1 MAAGSR
7 SAVRRRQ
14 FVRLGAWTGVAL
26 LAVGAAVVTAS
37 TETGSRRIAS
47 LANPETQTS
56 RPAQKGAQ
64 VGGRSFDAEQ
74 ETRRLSDAVR
84 VLAADRDRLLT
95 RLMALER
102 NLDDVTGSVPG
113 NRSTP
118 QSTLPALPMLPST
131 TTSPPAAAAAPAQA
145 TTGPN
150 RIGAAHSATQAPQGS
165 AASAA
170 PSTTATV
177 ATPQG
182 GTTPLDSVVTRT
194 EFGIDLGG
202 NPSMD
207 GLRAIWTTLKASQPS
222 LFEGLRPLIA
232 IRENPRQPGGV
243 ELRLVVGPL
252 ANAAAAARL
261 CAALSATAPS
271 CQASVF
277 DGQRLALQ

>member
-150 RIGAAHSATQAPQGS
+150 RIGAAHSATQAPQG
-165 AASAA
+165 
-170 PSTTATV
+170 
-177 ATPQG
+177 
-182 GTTPLDSVVTRT
+182 GTTSLDSVVTRT

-222 LFEGLRPLIA
+222 LLEGLRPLIA

-261 CAALSATAPS
+261 CAALSATSPS